1 MEKIK
6 LTYKSYGITVY
17 HNQGDTNEKIVL
29 VHGGGLDNAMM
40 SWKEVIELMG
50 NKYDIY
56 AVDMLGFGESDKPDI
71 QYSIPMYV
79 ELLYD
84 VLRQLNIEKTNLVG
98 LSMGG
103 GISIAFSLKYP
114 QIIDKLTVIGALG
127 LYSRMPFHGFCRWF
141 ANSKFNAKS
150 YEWIGKSRAL
160 VKWSINSSLFGD
172 KNKISDKLVD
182 DLYKLVH
189 EPDCNK
195 AWESFQCYELGEKGM
210 TTDLAVHL
218 RELTMPVLIVNGEK
232 DSLVPVKYAIAAS
245 KTIKNSKLHVMKGCK
260 HWAQKERPEEFV
272 QVLREFLQRTEYN
285 EGIQ

>member
-1 MEKIK
+1 VEEIK

-17 HNQGDTNEKIVL
+17 HKEGDTNEKIVF
-29 VHGGGLDNAMM
+29 VHGGALDNAMM

-79 ELLYD
+79 EFLYD
-84 VLRQLNIEKTNLVG
+84 VIRQLNIEKANLVG

-103 GISIAFSLKYP
+103 GVSIAFSFKYP
-114 QIIDKLTVIGALG
+114 EVVNKLTIIGSLG
-127 LYSRMPFHGFCRWF
+127 LYSRMPFHRFNRWF
-141 ANSKFNAKS
+141 VNSRFNAKS
-150 YEWIGKSRAL
+150 YEWIGKSRVL
-160 VKWSINSSLFGD
+160 VRWTINSSLFGD

-195 AWESFQCYELGEKGM
+195 AWESFQCYELGKEGM

-218 RELTMPVLIVNGEK
+218 RELVMPVLIVNGEK
-232 DSLVPVKYAIAAS
+232 DSGVPVKYAIAAS
-245 KTIKNSKLHVMKGCK
+245 KVIKNSKLYVMKGCK

-272 QVLREFLQRTEYN
+272 QVLNEFLQSTKNRA
-285 EGIQ
+285 

>member
-17 HNQGDTNEKIVL
+17 HKEGDTNKKIVF
-29 VHGGGLDNAMM
+29 VHGGALDNAMM
-40 SWKEVIELMG
+40 SWKEVVELMG

-79 ELLYD
+79 EFLYD
-84 VLRQLNIEKTNLVG
+84 VLRQLNIEKASLVG

-114 QIIDKLTVIGALG
+114 EIVDKLTIIGSLG
-127 LYSRMPFHGFCRWF
+127 LYSRMPFHRFNRWF
-141 ANSKFNAKS
+141 VNSRFNAKS

-160 VKWSINSSLFGD
+160 VKWTINSSLFGD

-189 EPDCNK
+189 EPNCNK
-195 AWESFQCYELGEKGM
+195 AWESFQCYELGKEGM
-210 TTDLAVHL
+210 ATDLAVHL
-218 RELTMPVLIVNGEK
+218 SDLAMPVLIVNGEK
-232 DSLVPVKYAIAAS
+232 DSGVPVKYAIAAS
-245 KTIKNSKLHVMKGCK
+245 KVIKNSKLHVMKGCK

-272 QVLREFLQRTEYN
+272 QVFKEFLQ
-285 EGIQ
+285 

>member
-1 MEKIK
+1 MEKVK
-6 LTYKSYGITVY
+6 LTYKSYEITVY
-17 HNQGDTNEKIVL
+17 HNQGDTNEKIVF
-29 VHGGGLDNAMM
+29 VHGGALDNAMM

-79 ELLYD
+79 EFLYD
-84 VLRQLNIEKTNLVG
+84 VLKQLNVEKTNLVG

-114 QIIDKLTVIGALG
+114 QIVDKLTVIGSLG
-127 LYSRMPFHGFCRWF
+127 LYSRMPFHRFNRWF
-141 ANSKFNAKS
+141 VNSRFNAKS

-160 VKWSINSSLFGD
+160 VKWTINSSLFGD

-189 EPDCNK
+189 ESDCNK
-195 AWESFQCYELGEKGM
+195 AWESFQCYELGKEGM

-218 RELTMPVLIVNGEK
+218 KDLAMPVLIVNGEK
-232 DSLVPVKYAIAAS
+232 DSGVPVKYAIAAS
-245 KTIKNSKLHVMKGCK
+245 KVIKNSKLHVMEGCK

-272 QVLREFLQRTEYN
+272 QVLDDFLQ
-285 EGIQ
+285 

>member
-6 LTYKSYGITVY
+6 LTYKAYGITVY
-17 HNQGDTNEKIVL
+17 HKKGDTNEKIVF
-29 VHGGGLDNAMM
+29 VHGGALDNAMM

-56 AVDMLGFGESDKPDI
+56 AVDMLGFGGSDKPDI

-79 ELLYD
+79 EFLYD
-84 VLRQLNIEKTNLVG
+84 VLRQLDIDKTNLVG

-114 QIIDKLTVIGALG
+114 QIVDKLTIIGSLG
-127 LYSRMPFHGFCRWF
+127 LYSRMPFHRFNRWF
-141 ANSKFNAKS
+141 VNSRLNAKS
-150 YEWIGKSRAL
+150 YEWIGKSKAM
-160 VKWSINSSLFGD
+160 VKWTISSSLFGD

-195 AWESFQCYELGEKGM
+195 AWESFQCYELGKGGM

-218 RELTMPVLIVNGEK
+218 RELSMPVLIVNGEK
-232 DSLVPVKYAIAAS
+232 DSGVPVKYAIAAS
-245 KTIKNSKLHVMKGCK
+245 KVIKNSKLHVMKGCK

-272 QVLREFLQRTEYN
+272 QALKDFLH
-285 EGIQ
+285 

>member
-17 HNQGDTNEKIVL
+17 HKEGDTSEKIVF
-29 VHGGGLDNAMM
+29 VHGGALDNAMM

-79 ELLYD
+79 EFLYD

-114 QIIDKLTVIGALG
+114 ELVDKLTIIGSLG
-127 LYSRMPFHGFCRWF
+127 LYSRMPFHRFNRWF
-141 ANSKFNAKS
+141 VNSRFNAKS

-160 VKWSINSSLFGD
+160 VKWTINSSLFGD

-189 EPDCNK
+189 EPNCNK
-195 AWESFQCYELGEKGM
+195 AWESFQCYELGKEGM
-210 TTDLAVHL
+210 TTDLAAHL
-218 RELTMPVLIVNGEK
+218 SDLAMPVLIVNGEK
-232 DSLVPVKYAIAAS
+232 DSGVPVKYAIAAS
-245 KTIKNSKLHVMKGCK
+245 KVIKNSRLHVMKGCK
-260 HWAQKERPEEFV
+260 HWSQKERPEEFV
-272 QVLREFLQRTEYN
+272 QALKDFLR
-285 EGIQ
+285 